1 MSKYQYLKTK
11 VSRILEDKSCLTTE
25 ILNYELENLVQ
36 ELLSTIQEL
45 EPVEIDSDF
54 FNWQS
59 RKYNLYPLSTKLRE
73 VYKEKS
79 DGTRVRVG
87 LLYNDDDLAL
97 YKPKFLKS
105 PTDNPNYVEGL
116 NWSTYWFYFDEDSNN
131 KKIKF
136 IPSNRINE
144 IFEDPWS
151 IYEFNALGYKTPN
164 GTVVHYDSY
173 LEE

>member
-1 MSKYQYLKTK
+1 MSKYQEYKAK
-11 VSRILEDKSCLTTE
+11 FTE
-25 ILNYELENLVQ
+25 IFNFRNSQHPDVIIDDLEKLSL
-36 ELLSTIQEL
+36 EMLSTIQEL
-45 EPVEIDSDF
+45 EPVEIDPEF

-97 YKPKFLKS
+97 YKPKSLKS
-105 PTDNPNYVEGL
+105 PTDNPNYCEGL
-116 NWSTYWFYFDEDSNN
+116 NWSIYWFYLNDEG
-131 KKIKF
+131 KRVKF
-136 IPSNRINE
+136 QPSNRINE
-144 IFEDPWS
+144 VFEDPWS
-151 IYEFNALGYKTPN
+151 TYEFNALGYKTPN
-164 GTVVHYDSY
+164 GTIVHYDSY